1 PYADRGEYWAAEHA
15 ALEGYRAWE
24 QELGTHLAEGTDAE
38 ASLAASAQLMLAQS
52 QDARRG
58 RLLGLEQ
65 VADWQVLQ
73 AAADLAHKVAE
84 QWDREQRGPEV
95 VRRTW
100 EMAYALRDHAARC
113 RATVEDRESTAFHQW
128 WDTDE
133 PITVADDEAMEFIP
147 GLSIFDEYIVTGPE
161 GARTAAVSGVDLA
174 AGIAQ
179 LVADGLSLEENP
191 DGMALSG
198 PDGVRFEIT
207 RRTSPA
213 GTPAGPGPDTMAPDV

>member
-1 PYADRGEYWAAEHA
+1 ELKQEIDRAQKLVDQPFAKLDKLHRARAEQARLDAEIDNQATGRDLYEDDTPSAERTAVSAPAVEVSGERAGRQAAGKPYADRGEYWAAEHA

-73 AAADLAHKVAE
+73 AAADLAHKGAE
-84 QWDREQRGPEV
+84 QWDREQRGAEV

-133 PITVADDEAMEFIP
+133 PITVADDEAME
-147 GLSIFDEYIVTGPE
+147 
-161 GARTAAVSGVDLA
+161 
-174 AGIAQ
+174 
-179 LVADGLSLEENP
+179 
-191 DGMALSG
+191 
-198 PDGVRFEIT
+198 
-207 RRTSPA
+207 
-213 GTPAGPGPDTMAPDV
+213 